1 MHKKLIVNR
10 TCPYCGNEVNDVLE
24 ELGDHRD
31 AEWIKTKQGV
41 KQYFH
46 ISCFYAASKGLTL
59 QDVSRTLAGANTYVG
74 RTVCDFTKMTRNID
88 TFTATINADKREKQH
103 VH

>member
-10 TCPYCGNEVNDVLE
+10 TCPYCGNEINDVLE
-24 ELGDHRD
+24 ESGGHRD

-46 ISCFYAASKGLTL
+46 MSCFYAATKRSTL
-59 QDVSRTLAGANTYVG
+59 NDVSRTLTGL
-74 RTVCDFTKMTRNID
+74 NIYD
-88 TFTATINADKREKQH
+88 GNGS
-103 VH
+103 